1 MPLMRCSMQRR
12 ARPTAVLFSKAS
24 ANPSSESIIAW
35 GEVLFFQRS
44 RAS

>member
-1 MPLMRCSMQRR
+1 MPDTVRQWVTWYRTFEQ
-12 ARPTAVLFSKAS
+12 AREITL
-24 ANPSSESIIAW
+24 AW